1 MSLVN
6 DYLKRLGNRPRASNT
21 NSRRGVLPA
30 LQQRQNTSS
39 QQGKK
44 KQIVRYGWMAIGAY
58 CVGYFLFSVVTLSQH
73 PQGMDTGPAEA
84 IDPLTR
90 QQTAVVP
97 PAMDA
102 TKDLP
107 SESVATL
114 PKNSIHAVQPE
125 PVVQEKSRAV
135 VPTTTVSPQEQ
146 QQPVQPTDTVVATK
160 NAVLEQQP
168 APTQEKQAPGEN
180 VIPITKQ
187 GVPAAPGEGKETI
200 VSRVPEKEAAAD
212 TAVRSSTLLPGV
224 QTDPSAPVRQEPY
237 PLAEDGSYTTVTVV
251 DTDSAEEPS
260 RRVVFTESGNKPA
273 YYYQIALQAQHNND
287 YGRAERY
294 YLSVLEEE
302 PDHENSLV
310 NLSAIYIQE
319 QRFQEAQAI
328 LDKVLAINTNN
339 SKALVNAGMIALR
352 EKQIDTAHGFF
363 QKALQYNPIEETALL
378 NLAYLAQKKEK
389 FDEAETYFEKLL
401 RIAPENLTVLLAYA
415 GLKEKKEQ
423 YASAVALYRQGLKI
437 LSLQQDQ
444 DQYERIKQRIQILRQ
459 YGSQQAYKDFFEVSK

>member
-6 DYLKRLGNRPRASNT
+6 DYLKRLGNRPRASNI
-21 NSRRGVLPA
+21 NRRRSVLPA
-30 LQQRQNTSS
+30 LQHRQFASS
-39 QQGKK
+39 PQGRK
-44 KQIVRYGWMAIGAY
+44 KQIIRYGWMTVGVY

-73 PQGMDTGPAEA
+73 PQGMNT
-84 IDPLTR
+84 DPVGQVAANEPITR
-90 QQTAVVP
+90 QQTAVIP

-107 SESVATL
+107 SQPAATF
-114 PKNSIHAVQPE
+114 PKKSIHAVQPE

-135 VPTTTVSPQEQ
+135 VVTATVSPQEQ
-146 QQPVQPTDTVVATK
+146 QQP
-160 NAVLEQQP
+160 
-168 APTQEKQAPGEN
+168 APTKEKQAPGEK
-180 VIPITKQ
+180 VVPITEQ
-187 GVPAAPGEGKETI
+187 GVPAAPEVDKETI
-200 VSRVPEKEAAAD
+200 VSRTPEKEAAAD
-212 TAVRSSTLLPGV
+212 ASIWLSTLPPSV
-224 QTDPSAPVRQEPY
+224 QPVPFEAIRQEPY
-237 PLAEDGSYTTVTVV
+237 PLAADGSYKKVTVA
-251 DTDSAEEPS
+251 DTGSAAEPS

-302 PDHENSLV
+302 PNHENSLV

-319 QRFQEAQAI
+319 QRFREAQVI
-328 LDKVLAINTNN
+328 LDKVLAVNNKN

-352 EKQIDTAHGFF
+352 EKRIDTAYDFF
-363 QKALQYNPIEETALL
+363 QTALQYNPIEETALF

-389 FDEAETYFEKLL
+389 FDEAAIYFEKLL

-423 YASAVALYRQGLKI
+423 YASAVALYRQGLKR

-459 YGSQQAYKDFFEVSK
+459 YASQQAYKDFFEVSK